1 MDMGRNTQRIAH
13 HPFQGRVWRD
23 LAQFAGEALAVGLL
37 VSLVLALAIFI
48 ATTQV
53 QAAEPARY
61 PGASTPAQGA
71 AVLHADTG
79 EENTVSVKREV
90 Q

>member
-1 MDMGRNTQRIAH
+1 MDTGSNTPGIGH
-13 HPFQGRVWRD
+13 HPFQRRAWRD

-61 PGASTPAQGA
+61 AGAPTPAQGA
-71 AVLHADTG
+71 AELRSGAGGQTAV
-79 EENTVSVKREV
+79 TVAREV